1 MAKDH
6 IRDYDL
12 TAGNNTDVDGVSIA
26 EGTAPSNINDA
37 IREIMAHQAELHAD
51 TRGGLSSTGTP
62 NAYALTTNETI
73 SAYAAGC
80 TFTFVANFT
89 NTGSATLNID
99 AVGAL
104 TIKKEHNVNLEAGDI
119 EQYQVCVVAYQSDD
133 NTFQLLTPTSTNK
146 RYFSAYLGSTQ
157 SIPFASVTIVSLDSE
172 GVDSASEFNTGTFRY
187 TPTVPGY
194 YFVEGNVTYANNQL
208 GKAVRCDIYKNS
220 ALALSGITLGGRTA
234 TQEITDIDAKCSGLV
249 YMNGTDF
256 LTLRT
261 YHDMTGSQNI
271 VSGSAYTHLSGFK
284 VS

>member
-37 IREIMAHQAELHAD
+37 IREVMAHQAELHAD
-51 TRGGLSSTGTP
+51 TRGGLTSAGSP
-62 NAYALTTNETI
+62 NAYTLTTNETI

-99 AVGAL
+99 SVGAL

-133 NTFQLLTPTSTNK
+133 NTFQLLTPTAAGK
-146 RYFSAYLGSTQ
+146 RYFSAYAGSAQ
-157 SIPFASVTIVSLDSE
+157 SIPYATITVINLDSE
-172 GVDSASEFNTGTFRY
+172 VVDSASEFNTSTYRY
-187 TPTVPGY
+187 TPVTPGY
-194 YFVEGNVTYANNQL
+194 YFVSGRVTFTNNKL
-208 GKAVRCDIYKNS
+208 GAAIRCDIYKNTTI
-220 ALALSGITLGGRTA
+220 ALSGITLGGRSGTI
-234 TQEITDIDAKCSGLV
+234 EGTDIDAKCSGILS
-249 YMNGTDF
+249 MNGTDY
-256 LTLRT
+256 LTLRA

-271 VSGSAYTHLSGFK
+271 VAGAVYTHFSGFK